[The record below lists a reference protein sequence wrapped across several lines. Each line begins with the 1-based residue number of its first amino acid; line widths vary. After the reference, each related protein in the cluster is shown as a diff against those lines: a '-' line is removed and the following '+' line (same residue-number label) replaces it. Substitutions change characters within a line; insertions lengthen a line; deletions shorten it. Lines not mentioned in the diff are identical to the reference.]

1 MKQPIDMT
9 DLRSVVSL
17 ICDGQVCSNIGMKM
31 SELRTAGETD
41 MEGAERKLLASAA
54 IGRLAVDAGLSP
66 EEISNAVAEHA
77 SCEPQKEDD
86 FFNLTECH
94 QAVHSEDEELIEGYE
109 IGDYFT
115 LDEFIKLCQQ
125 GMFIDYDGIGNYV
138 NAGDGSQPDS
148 DEQVS
153 PSDIIA
159 GKINRNYSHVHWYNR

>member
-1 MKQPIDMT
+1 MKQPINMT

-31 SELRTAGETD
+31 SELRNAGETD

-66 EEISNAVAEHA
+66 EEISNAVAEQA
-77 SCEPQKEDD
+77 SYEPK
-86 FFNLTECH
+86 
-94 QAVHSEDEELIEGYE
+94 
-109 IGDYFT
+109 
-115 LDEFIKLCQQ
+115 KQ